1 MSTAATKQQREK
13 NPYPG
18 RRESLRKLLAAEE
31 HEYFFVSGLANIRYL
46 TGFHA
51 SNGIVLMAPDGPVLY
66 TDGRYAIQARQ
77 QAGEVDVR
85 VFSEG
90 FLSGV
95 INDLKDRK
103 IRRLGFERNRL
114 SFAEYQYLK
123 ENLRGCRLSPL
134 TQLVEAQRAVKS
146 PDEVERIR
154 RSTVLNSKAF
164 DNVCRRAQPD
174 WTESRMAAEIEYE
187 MCSLGATGK
196 AFDTIVASGA
206 RSALPH
212 ATPGKHLLRRNAPIV
227 VDQGAILDGYTSDM
241 TRMVCFGKPGPR
253 LRELHRAVR
262 EAQAAATDAVR
273 AGVKART
280 VDREAR
286 RVLRKFKLEKAF
298 PHSTGHG
305 LGLEIH
311 EPPQVGPAEE
321 TRLVTGMVI
330 TIEPGAYLEDVGG
343 VRIEDVVVVTP
354 TGCRVLT
361 RTSRQLRVL

>member
-1 MSTAATKQQREK
+1 MSAAATTKKREK
-13 NPYPG
+13 SPYPG
-18 RRESLRKLLAAEE
+18 RRLRLRKLLASEDQ
-31 HEYFFVSGLANIRYL
+31 EYFFVSGLANIRYL
-46 TGFHA
+46 TGFHG
-51 SNGIVLMAPDGPVLY
+51 SNGIVLIAPEATVLY

-77 QAGEVDVR
+77 QVVDVDIQ

-95 INDLKDRK
+95 IKDLKRRK

-114 SFAEYQYLK
+114 SFAEYQYLR
-123 ENLRGCRLSPL
+123 ENLCGCRLRPL
-134 TQLVEAQRAVKS
+134 MQLVEAQRAVKN

-154 RSTVLNSKAF
+154 RSVVLNSKAF
-164 DNVCRRAQPD
+164 DNVCRRARPE
-174 WTESRMAAEIEYE
+174 WSESRMAAEIEYE
-187 MCSLGATGK
+187 MSSLGATGK
-196 AFDTIVASGA
+196 AFDTIVASGP

-212 ATPGKHLLRRNAPIV
+212 ATPGKHHLRRNAPIV
-227 VDQGAILDGYTSDM
+227 VDQGAILDGYASDM
-241 TRMVCFGKPGPR
+241 TRMICFGKPGAR
-253 LRELHRAVR
+253 FRELHRAVR
-262 EAQAAATDAVR
+262 EAQAAATAVVR

-286 RVLRKFKLEKAF
+286 RVLRKFKLERAF

-311 EPPQVGPAEE
+311 EPPRVGPTEE
-321 TRLVTGMVI
+321 ARLVTGMVI

-343 VRIEDVVVVTP
+343 VRIEDVVAVTP

-361 RTSRQLRVL
+361 KTSRQLRVL